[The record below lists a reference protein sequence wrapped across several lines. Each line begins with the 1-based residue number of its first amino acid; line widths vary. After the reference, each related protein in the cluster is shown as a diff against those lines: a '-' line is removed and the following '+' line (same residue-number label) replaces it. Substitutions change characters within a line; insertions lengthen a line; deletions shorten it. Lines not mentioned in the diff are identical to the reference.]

1 MKGLLKWPLI
11 IAAVVVVLRVI
22 LEQAGAPD
30 ALNNIL
36 SVVVLYVLI
45 CPLYFAARIAKS
57 EVARP
62 YAKLLKATALYAA
75 LARSM
80 VIPTYWLAY
89 MYGWPQSRFSVAAG
103 GNVGPGVTPLWGYV
117 LIPVG
122 AAAAWI
128 LVSVIVGG
136 GFGSILIAVRR
147 KAAKKAVLST

>member
-11 IAAVVVVLRVI
+11 IAAIVVVLRVV

-45 CPLYFAARIAKS
+45 GPLYFAAHIAKG
-57 EVARP
+57 EIARP
-62 YAKLLKATALYAA
+62 YATLLKTTALYTA

-89 MYGWPQSRFSVAAG
+89 MYRWPQFRFSVAAG
-103 GNVGPGVTPLWGYV
+103 GNVGPGVTPLWGYI

-122 AAAAWI
+122 AAIAWI
-128 LVSVIVGG
+128 LVSLIAGG
-136 GFGSILIAVRR
+136 GLGSILIAVKR
-147 KAAKKAVLST
+147 KSAKKPALSA

>member
-11 IAAVVVVLRVI
+11 IAAIVVVLRVV

-45 CPLYFAARIAKS
+45 GPLYFAARIAKS
-57 EVARP
+57 EIARP
-62 YAKLLKATALYAA
+62 YATLLKTTALYTA

-89 MYGWPQSRFSVAAG
+89 MYRWPQFRFSVAAG
-103 GNVGPGVTPLWGYV
+103 GNVGPGVTPLWGLHLDSGGCSDRMDPCFTHCRRRTRLDPYRCEAK
-117 LIPVG
+117 VG
-122 AAAAWI
+122 EE
-128 LVSVIVGG
+128 
-136 GFGSILIAVRR
+136 
-147 KAAKKAVLST
+147 TCP